1 MAAFSLQSFTARA
14 NCYSYRDALRKLG
27 SFVMPRPARRAKKP
41 SLESMDQE
49 ASKSPNRPTATK
61 TKPKAKTQPKPK
73 SKPKQQPK
81 RKPQPE
87 SVAIENESMAD
98 RYYAIAESMNTR
110 GAMEL
115 AVPFYRQAVALLLC
129 ERDNLRQQL
138 PEGQSEP
145 ANKALPIDEL
155 HGLLEAAQALQGQQE
170 DTLKTS
176 PEETFANN
184 NEDISQQIEAA
195 EAIEVSKPSLDSRIN
210 ELAEELTP
218 SSAQQVLVGLL
229 ELEKEVNSL
238 PASGLSL
245 RGKALMLQGEQAAA
259 LASFESAMALSPN
272 QPELRINTGAAR
284 LANSDSNGALSL
296 LREVHREGLEQLD
309 KPIQNAL
316 LRNLSTAE
324 NQAGN
329 IAEALRLRSQWLQL
343 NPVAVP
349 IQKWLGWALSGIQQ
363 PFGDPIRLEAISML
377 KELHKLAPD
386 ERSVLEPLAM
396 ALEEEG
402 EYRAASLFYRKLLR
416 PINTTASQE

>member
-49 ASKSPNRPTATK
+49 ASKRPNRPTATK
-61 TKPKAKTQPKPK
+61 AKPKAKTKA
-73 SKPKQQPK
+73 KPKQDPK
-81 RKPQPE
+81 RSPQAQ
-87 SVAIENESMAD
+87 SVALENESMAD
-98 RYYAIAESMNTR
+98 RYYAIAETMNTR

-129 ERDNLRQQL
+129 ERENLRQQL

-184 NEDISQQIEAA
+184 NEDISQQIEPPD
-195 EAIEVSKPSLDSRIN
+195 AIEVTRPSLDSRIN

-229 ELEKEVNSL
+229 ELEKEAINL
-238 PASGLSL
+238 PAGGLNL

-259 LASFESAMALSPN
+259 LASFETAMALAPD
-272 QPELRINTGAAR
+272 QPELLINTGGAR
-284 LANSDSNGALSL
+284 LANGDASGALNL
-296 LREVHREGLEQLD
+296 LRQVHLQGLELLN
-309 KPIQNAL
+309 KTTGNAL
-316 LRNLSTAE
+316 LRNLGTAE
-324 NQAGN
+324 SQAGN
-329 IAEALRLRSQWLQL
+329 VAAALRIRHQWLL
-343 NPVAVP
+343 INPTAVP
-349 IQKWLGWALSGIQQ
+349 LQRWLNWAQKGLET
-363 PFGDPIRLEAISML
+363 PNGDQARQEAIAML
-377 KELHKLAPD
+377 KDLHRLAPD
-386 ERSVLEPLAM
+386 QRSVMEALAM
-396 ALEEEG
+396 ALEEVG
-402 EYRAASLFYRKLLR
+402 DYRQASLLYRELLR
-416 PINTTASQE
+416 PAAMPSSPA